1 MSNMNELRERT
12 EELTRQIGLARTEFG
27 IDDINKKAEAIER
40 EIREL
45 RHNSDRLNRENKEL
59 KGILSSLITSVEN
72 GPLAKWNDS
81 VRAVGKKMD
90 AILNSGRTGGALVE
104 VETTARLAVVPD
116 LVGTPR
122 ENEAKISAESEPR
135 QPQRQSILQRRP
147 QGLEDRRHDS
157 DEQDPRS
164 PAE

>member
-45 RHNSDRLNRENKEL
+45 KHNSDRLNRENKEL

-90 AILNSGRTGGALVE
+90 AILDAGRTGDARVE
-104 VETTARLAVVPD
+104 AETKARLAVVPN
-116 LVGTPR
+116 LVGTPD
-122 ENEAKISAESEPR
+122 EKEAKISVESEPG
-135 QPQRQSILQRRP
+135 QPQRQSILRRQP
-147 QGLEDRRHDS
+147 RGLENRRQDS
-157 DEQDPRS
+157 DEQDPR
-164 PAE
+164 